1 MAVNEKILRSTIVDF
16 DFLHTIPSIQDAS
29 NPGKYIHLSIIT
41 MTPLKTNILL
51 LATLC
56 FKLATAQPNE
66 DIVIPSSLPGCTSTI
81 TLTQSRLSTPPFWQQ
96 CSWDGTMTVYPSTVT
111 IDAPVDCHGCTD
123 VRVTAVPMVHCPAM
137 IISTVVHVATPSTS
151 YRTVCAVTPTPT
163 A

>member
-1 MAVNEKILRSTIVDF
+1 
-16 DFLHTIPSIQDAS
+16 
-29 NPGKYIHLSIIT
+29 

-111 IDAPVDCHGCTD
+111 IDDPVDCHGCTD
-123 VRVTAVPMVHCPAM
+123 VRVTSVPMVHCPAM

-151 YRTVCAVTPTPT
+151 YRTVCAASPTPT